1 MRLSSSGGLMR
12 SFGKLALFSTKKT
25 LLYGEGFMLTINPK
39 YIVDDTGEK
48 TAAVLTI
55 KEYHLLIKR
64 LEDLE
69 DILEMDLIVESA
81 TDFRSYQ
88 EIRLDL
94 QKERR
99 L

>member
-1 MRLSSSGGLMR
+1 
-12 SFGKLALFSTKKT
+12 
-25 LLYGEGFMLTINPK
+25 MLTINPK
-39 YIVDDTGEK
+39 YIIDDKGEK
-48 TAAVLTI
+48 TAVLTM
-55 KEYHLLIKR
+55 KEYEFLIKC

-99 L
+99 LD

>member
-1 MRLSSSGGLMR
+1 
-12 SFGKLALFSTKKT
+12 
-25 LLYGEGFMLTINPK
+25 MLTVNPK
-39 YIVDDTGEK
+39 YIVDDKGEK

-94 QKERR
+94 QKGRR

>member
-1 MRLSSSGGLMR
+1 
-12 SFGKLALFSTKKT
+12 
-25 LLYGEGFMLTINPK
+25 MLDINPK

-69 DILEMDLIVESA
+69 DILEMDSVVETA
-81 TDFRSYQ
+81 TDFRNYQ
-88 EIRLDL
+88 AIRSDL
-94 QKERR
+94 QKEGR
-99 L
+99 LN

>member
-1 MRLSSSGGLMR
+1 
-12 SFGKLALFSTKKT
+12 
-25 LLYGEGFMLTINPK
+25 MLTINPK